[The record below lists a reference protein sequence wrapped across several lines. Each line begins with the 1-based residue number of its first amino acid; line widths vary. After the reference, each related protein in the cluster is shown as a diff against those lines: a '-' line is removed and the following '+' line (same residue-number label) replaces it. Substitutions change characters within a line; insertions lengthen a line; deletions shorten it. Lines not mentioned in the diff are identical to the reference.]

1 MAMKVNTPRR
11 VLHFLESGGLYG
23 AENVV
28 LNLSREMMKAN
39 DYIPVIGCIVQS
51 KDESVAL
58 LEKAKDYGI
67 ETHRIVIRNT
77 IFPLGILGFLFSL
90 QKLHID
96 LIHSHGY
103 KASIIGFVAR
113 MILRIPVLPTCHL
126 WFWGEDCPLKFRLMT
141 KLEIFLYRYFRAIT
155 VVSQPIKQIL
165 VDRGIVAEHVH
176 IIKNGIN
183 LDDFKRIDPVER
195 KKMRADF
202 GVGEKIPLIIS
213 LGRLTE
219 QKAHIDL
226 IRTAEILKSRGLEFI
241 VMIVGDGELRDE
253 LDRMIRR
260 HGLEEQVRLLGFR
273 DNTSQLL
280 QMSDIFILPSLD
292 EGLPMALLEAMA
304 CRIPV
309 IATPVGDVPQLLGWG
324 ANGILVESRDVDGF
338 AEAISHLI
346 SQENDMNL
354 VDRGYQEVK
363 NTYSSEV
370 MFNNYKA
377 FYATLF

>member
-1 MAMKVNTPRR
+1 MKVNTPRR